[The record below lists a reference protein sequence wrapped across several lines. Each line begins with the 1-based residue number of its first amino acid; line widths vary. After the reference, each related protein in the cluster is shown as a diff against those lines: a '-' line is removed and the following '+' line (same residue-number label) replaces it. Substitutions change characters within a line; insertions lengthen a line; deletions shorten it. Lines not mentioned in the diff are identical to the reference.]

1 MMKRFSPMPSLD
13 NDAVAYGA
21 MANALRAQMNQQQ
34 LEKSDPEALAF
45 LSLGSEFFALVG
57 LFGQ

>member
-1 MMKRFSPMPSLD
+1 MPSLD